1 MFFQSERWEIMER
14 SLILTAVCE
23 LHYKVTSINNRKYF
37 LCRRCSVLLN
47 DTDQDKEVLRKVSSL
62 FAFSLM
68 QKPFTWI
75 LLSNWAFFYRLPWVP
90 EHFTTCSSYNITSPL
105 LLFSRVALSCFHLR
119 ILSQNLIGGIT
130 YLFSTK
136 GTVLQRSLIRE
147 SAVFWTCWLAW
158 VALLPAGLPDNCACA
173 SF

>member
-37 LCRRCSVLLN
+37 LCRCSVLLN

-62 FAFSLM
+62 STFSLM

-75 LLSNWAFFYRLPWVP
+75 LLSNWAFFSLGAWTL
-90 EHFTTCSSYNITSPL
+90 HNLFQLQHNLSTLTFLKSCSQ
-105 LLFSRVALSCFHLR
+105 LFSSAYLIPKSHWWHYIPAFHWGDSPPEESHQGICSVLNLLVGLSCP
-119 ILSQNLIGGIT
+119 S
-130 YLFSTK
+130 SCW
-136 GTVLQRSLIRE
+136 
-147 SAVFWTCWLAW
+147 SAW
-158 VALLPAGLPDNCACA
+158 
-173 SF
+173 